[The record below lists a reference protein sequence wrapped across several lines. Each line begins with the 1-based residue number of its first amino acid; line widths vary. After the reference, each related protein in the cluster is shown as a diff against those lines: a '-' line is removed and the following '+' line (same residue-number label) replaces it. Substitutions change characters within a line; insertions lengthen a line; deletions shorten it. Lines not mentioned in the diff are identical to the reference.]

1 MQEHVRLIYDCCIF
15 AYLSTTSEP
24 LVDLL
29 ESDLLSPDSAQA
41 LCASRPFLLGMAASL
56 LQMCSGPL
64 STRLESSGRDAFD
77 YHYFLKDLVKEQSAS
92 KGADQKIG
100 ISVAFKERCL
110 IEGTH
115 SSDMKSKTITDHEN
129 QSRFAGATEFFF
141 LAAAL
146 LRISLFPGFRVAE
159 EFQSQFRNVFSA
171 IQQTASQQLS
181 EEQLRGLR
189 RETIEQFQKCVSVAQ
204 GWTVFVDDPD
214 TSSLITAFCLMQL
227 EWVALVA
234 TDSAALC
241 HVPEWFVKLP
251 AQWLARKYCCFLCLF
266 IVPTISVN

>member
-1 MQEHVRLIYDCCIF
+1 M
-15 AYLSTTSEP
+15 
-24 LVDLL
+24 DLL

-64 STRLESSGRDAFD
+64 SKKLETSGKDAFD
-77 YHYFLKDLVKEQSAS
+77 YHYFLKEFLEEESACM
-92 KGADQKIG
+92 GPDQRIG
-100 ISVAFKERCL
+100 IVVASKERCL
-110 IEGTH
+110 IEG
-115 SSDMKSKTITDHEN
+115 SPDRDMKSKTKTNQEN

-171 IQQTASQQLS
+171 IQQTASQQLP
-181 EEQLRGLR
+181 EEQLRRLSR
-189 RETIEQFQKCVSVAQ
+189 DTIEQFQKCVSVTQ
-204 GWTVFVDDPD
+204 GWNVFVDDPD

-234 TDSAALC
+234 TDNAALC
-241 HVPEWFVKLP
+241 YVPEWFVKLP
-251 AQWLARKYCCFLCLF
+251 AQWLARKYLCCLCFLT
-266 IVPTISVN
+266 VSTSVN